1 MGKKKHSNRTDA
13 TFVRD
18 GGTGTH
24 GYTDAAAA
32 VKSVAHEDR
41 KKCVV
46 MLGAAAV
53 TLVLLFGSRLVW
65 LMKPLFDRVFGGLV
79 SETFYYLIILV
90 LFVAYMI
97 GLGFFIRKRCG
108 FGLYKVKRPPLDLPR
123 ALGVIAV
130 CAAAVFVTSAAFKF
144 KLKVEYELEQ
154 GSTGT
159 NMLVNAAIY
168 FYYALHLLLA
178 FISTELVQR
187 ALSTLIPAKY
197 TIPWGAIFLVT
208 VYGLIEFLFEYY
220 ATGHRF
226 AHIYYLFTYVYAAV
240 YVLSRR
246 GFHAS
251 YWASVIVM
259 VL

>member
-1 MGKKKHSNRTDA
+1 MGKKKRNNTADA
-13 TFVRD
+13 TSVRD

-24 GYTDAAAA
+24 GFTDAAAA
-32 VKSVAHEDR
+32 VKSVSRDDR
-41 KKCVV
+41 IKCFS

-90 LFVAYMI
+90 VFVAYMI
-97 GLGFFIRKRCG
+97 GLGFFVRRFCG
-108 FGLYKVKRPPLDLPR
+108 VRLYKTKRPPVELPR

-130 CAAAVFVTSAAFKF
+130 CAVAVFVTSAAFKF
-144 KLKVEYELEQ
+144 KLKIEYELEQ

-197 TIPWGAIFLVT
+197 TVPWGAIFLVT

-226 AHIYYLFTYVYAAV
+226 AHIYYLFTYVYAAI
-240 YVLSRR
+240 YVISRR